1 MLVSSLVLVLG
12 LGAEPAQIPL
22 RDLAEGVQGQIAL
35 VSAQPM
41 LIGTARHVPGRR
53 SRFFRPSEFASKGN
67 GRVRIE
73 ARLLSA
79 LDRVRADSGH
89 PIRIVSGYRDPRHN
103 RAVGAVRD
111 SQHVRG
117 TAVDLDLRGLGA
129 QARYRQMW
137 YLIRHGFTSFGSYS
151 AKPNLLHADMR
162 SRAAI
167 LHRGRGGH
175 PAWFRRALTDTRWRR
190 GSGGYWTRHR

>member
-1 MLVSSLVLVLG
+1 MLVSSLVLALG
-12 LGAEPAQIPL
+12 LGAEPAQIRSGYL
-22 RDLAEGVQGQIAL
+22 TAGIQSEIAL

-41 LIGTARHVPGRR
+41 LIGTAQHVPGWR

-79 LDRVRADSGH
+79 LDRVRADVGH
-89 PIRIVSGYRDPRHN
+89 PIRIVSAYRDPRHN
-103 RAVGAVRD
+103 RSVGGVRD

-129 QARYRQMW
+129 QARYRLMW
-137 YLIRHGFTSFGSYS
+137 YLIRHGFTSFGSYA

-162 SRAAI
+162 PRAVI
-167 LHRGRGGH
+167 WHHGRGAH
-175 PAWFRRALTDTRWRR
+175 PAWFRRALIDTRWQR